1 VEVFHGLAD
10 EHFDKEKG
18 KIKPG
23 SNADLSKFYPTQVLV
38 TAPEILF
45 FWVARMIIAGYEYM
59 DEKPFEDVYLTGIVR
74 DKQGRKMSKSLGNSP
89 DPLELMKQ
97 YGADGVRTGML
108 FSSPAGNDLLFD
120 EKLCEQGRNFANKIW
135 NAFRL
140 LEGWTVDGNLPVPA
154 ASEIANKWF
163 EARMHAALTE
173 IEEHYQKFRISDAL
187 LATYKLVWDDFCA
200 WYLEII
206 KPEYGSP
213 IDQKTYEQ
221 ARRHFETLLKVLHPF
236 MPFITEELWH
246 ALQPRT
252 ERDCILVAQWPK
264 ASESLQDQDLLRAAT
279 QAFSIVTEVRNIRS
293 ANGISPKEKLS
304 LELKPA
310 EGKADE
316 SCWSVIQK
324 LSNLTEIKETTVK
337 PESATAFL
345 AGTTECYIP
354 MGDKID
360 PEKEQENIRKEI
372 EYLKGFLISVD
383 KKLSNEK
390 FVASAPPQVVEMERK
405 KKKDAEDKIRMLE
418 GR

>member
-1 VEVFHGLAD
+1 
-10 EHFDKEKG
+10 
-18 KIKPG
+18 
-23 SNADLSKFYPTQVLV
+23 
-38 TAPEILF
+38 
-45 FWVARMIIAGYEYM
+45 M

-89 DPLELMKQ
+89 DPLELMKH

-140 LEGWTVDGNLPVPA
+140 LEGWTVDANLPVPA

-163 EARMHAALTE
+163 EARMNAALTE

-246 ALQPRT
+246 ALQSRT
-252 ERDCILVAQWPK
+252 ERDCILVAQWPQ
-264 ASESLQDQDLLRAAT
+264 ASGTSQNQGILQAAT
-279 QAFSIVTEVRNIRS
+279 QAFTIVTEVRNVRS

-304 LELKPA
+304 LQMKPA
-310 EGKADE
+310 EGKADQ
-316 SCWSVIQK
+316 SCWPVIQK
-324 LSNLTEIKETTVK
+324 LSNLSEIKETTVK
-337 PESATAFL
+337 PDGATAFL
-345 AGTTECYIP
+345 AGTTECYVP

-360 PEKEQENIRKEI
+360 PEKERENIRKEI
-372 EYLKGFLISVD
+372 EYLKGFLVAVD
-383 KKLSNEK
+383 KKLNNEK
-390 FVASAPPQVVEMERK
+390 FVASAPAQVVEMERK